1 MGRKEKESKWSA
13 GHRKG
18 RYARS
23 TMINGVRSKTGDVG
37 VIDIGLLPLP
47 NGRGSAGLKNV
58 REMGKESLGGEW
70 QGMGKKGAP
79 RMGKEEQ
86 GK

>member
-1 MGRKEKESKWSA
+1 MREECTEGMGRKEKESEWSA

-47 NGRGSAGLKNV
+47 NGRESAGLKITK
-58 REMGKESLGGEW
+58 GKWERNLWEVKVKSLI
-70 QGMGKKGAP
+70 
-79 RMGKEEQ
+79 
-86 GK
+86 